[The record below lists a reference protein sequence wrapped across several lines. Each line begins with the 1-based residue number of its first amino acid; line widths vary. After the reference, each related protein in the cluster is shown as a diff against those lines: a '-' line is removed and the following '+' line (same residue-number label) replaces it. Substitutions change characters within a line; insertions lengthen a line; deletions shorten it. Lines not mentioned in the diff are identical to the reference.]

1 METNSIGKA
10 GNLGT
15 MTKEDLIED
24 YRMVGKLSGG
34 YSIYREKGYD
44 NYMVTYPH
52 KHQKKV
58 HFVAELQL
66 SKIGSYHQV
75 DYVSVSRLFKGQNI
89 AFRLYRFLMMKR
101 KMRMMGGTSQS
112 PGARKLWAK
121 LARSRVLSVY
131 AKYNTNRRAIY
142 PVKGTRTTPILDRRS
157 EDLYDDSNL
166 QLFAKAV

>member
-15 MTKEDLIED
+15 ITKEHLDED

-34 YSIYREKGYD
+34 YSIYRERGTD

-58 HFVAELQL
+58 YEVAELQL

-131 AKYNTNRRAIY
+131 AKYDTNRRAIY

-157 EDLYDDSNL
+157 EDLYDDCSL
-166 QLFAKAV
+166 QLFAKAI

>member
-1 METNSIGKA
+1 METNCIRKSGS
-10 GNLGT
+10 LGT
-15 MTKEDLIED
+15 ITKEVLDDD
-24 YRMVGKLSGG
+24 YRMIGKLSGG
-34 YSIYREKGYD
+34 YTIYRERGTD

-52 KHQKKV
+52 THKSKV
-58 HFVAELQL
+58 YLVSELQL

-75 DYVSVSRLFKGQNI
+75 DYVSVSRLFSGQNI

-131 AKYNTNRRAIY
+131 AKYSTKRRSVY
-142 PVKGTRTTPILDRRS
+142 TVKGIRTTPILDDGDR
-157 EDLYDDSNL
+157 DLYDCNL
-166 QLFAKAV
+166 QLFAKAI